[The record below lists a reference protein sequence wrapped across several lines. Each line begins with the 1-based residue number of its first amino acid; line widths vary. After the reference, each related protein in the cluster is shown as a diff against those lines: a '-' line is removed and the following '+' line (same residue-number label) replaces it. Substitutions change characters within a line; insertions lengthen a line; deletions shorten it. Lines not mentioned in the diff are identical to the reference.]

1 MVSISPIHS
10 KAALLIDEDT
20 KRRRYMVIS
29 DLHIGFESHIY
40 TRGITFDEEIFFDE
54 MIRELSDLIKS
65 NRVEAVILLGD
76 LKSTVGGSISKQE
89 WQKIPRFFK
98 LLSETADIYFV
109 PGNHDSNVRFLMPE
123 NINIMS
129 SKGMVLDDT
138 LLVHGHTMPTIAR
151 SYVKKIVMG
160 HIHPVFLRH
169 NSIINGQRVWIYL
182 KIIKEAIFPT
192 TQGTLDLVILPAFN
206 RYLYAINERRYT
218 KSISPI
224 IDKAIKSNAVQ
235 QALVVSLDGSI
246 VGDIE
251 TLLKII

>member
-1 MVSISPIHS
+1 VVSISPIHS
-10 KAALLIDEDT
+10 KAALLIDEDI
-20 KRRRYMVIS
+20 KRQRYVVIS

-40 TRGITFDEEIFFDE
+40 TRGIAFDERIFFDE
-54 MIRELSDLIKS
+54 MIGELSDLIKS
-65 NRVEAVILLGD
+65 NKAQAVILLGD
-76 LKSTVGGSISKQE
+76 LKSTVGSISRLE

-98 LLSETADIYFV
+98 LLSEITDIYFV
-109 PGNHDSNVRFLMPE
+109 PGNHDSNIRFLMPE
-123 NINIMS
+123 NINITS

-138 LLVHGHTMPTIAR
+138 LLVHGHTMPTTAR
-151 SYVKKIVMG
+151 SYIKKIVMG

-169 NSIINGQRVWIYL
+169 NSVINGQRVWIYL

-192 TQGTLDLVILPAFN
+192 TRGTLDLVILPAFN

-235 QALVVSLDGSI
+235 QALIVSLDGSI

>member
-10 KAALLIDEDT
+10 KAALLIDEDI
-20 KRRRYMVIS
+20 KRQRYVVIS

-40 TRGITFDEEIFFDE
+40 TRGIAFDERIFFDE
-54 MIRELSDLIKS
+54 MIGELSDLIKS
-65 NRVEAVILLGD
+65 NKAQAVILLGD
-76 LKSTVGGSISKQE
+76 LKSTVGSISRLE

-98 LLSETADIYFV
+98 LLSEITDIYFV
-109 PGNHDSNVRFLMPE
+109 PGNHDSNIRFLMPE
-123 NINIMS
+123 NINITS

-138 LLVHGHTMPTIAR
+138 LLVHGHTMPTTAR
-151 SYVKKIVMG
+151 SYIKKIVMG

-169 NSIINGQRVWIYL
+169 NSVINGQRVWIYL
-182 KIIKEAIFPT
+182 KIIKEAIFPGS
-192 TQGTLDLVILPAFN
+192 QGTLDLVILPAFN

-235 QALVVSLDGSI
+235 QALIVSLDGSI

>member
-1 MVSISPIHS
+1 
-10 KAALLIDEDT
+10 
-20 KRRRYMVIS
+20 
-29 DLHIGFESHIY
+29 
-40 TRGITFDEEIFFDE
+40 
-54 MIRELSDLIKS
+54 
-65 NRVEAVILLGD
+65 
-76 LKSTVGGSISKQE
+76 
-89 WQKIPRFFK
+89 
-98 LLSETADIYFV
+98 
-109 PGNHDSNVRFLMPE
+109 MPE
-123 NINIMS
+123 NVNIMS

-151 SYVKKIVMG
+151 SYIKKIVMG

-169 NSIINGQRVWIYL
+169 NSVINGQRVWIYL

-192 TQGTLDLVILPAFN
+192 TQGTLDVIILPAFN

-224 IDKAIKSNAVQ
+224 IAKAIKSNAVQ

>member
-10 KAALLIDEDT
+10 KAALLIDEDI
-20 KRRRYMVIS
+20 KRQRYVVIS

-40 TRGITFDEEIFFDE
+40 SRGIAFDEKIFFDE
-54 MIRELSDLIKS
+54 MIGELSDLIKS
-65 NRVEAVILLGD
+65 NKAQAVILLGD
-76 LKSTVGGSISKQE
+76 LKSTVGSINRQE

-98 LLSETADIYFV
+98 LLSEITDIYFV
-109 PGNHDSNVRFLMPE
+109 PGNHDSNIRFLMPE
-123 NINIMS
+123 NINVMS

-138 LLVHGHTMPTIAR
+138 LLVHGHTMPTTAR
-151 SYVKKIVMG
+151 AYIKKIVMG

-169 NSIINGQRVWIYL
+169 NSVINGQRVWIYL
-182 KIIKEAIFPT
+182 KIVKEAIFPGS
-192 TQGTLDLVILPAFN
+192 QGTLDLIILPAYN

-246 VGDIE
+246 VGGIE

>member
-1 MVSISPIHS
+1 VVSISPIHS

-20 KRRRYMVIS
+20 KKRRYMVIS
-29 DLHIGFESHIY
+29 DLHIGFESHIN
-40 TRGITFDEEIFFDE
+40 TRGITFDEMTFFDE
-54 MIRELSDLIKS
+54 MIRELSDLIES
-65 NRVEAVILLGD
+65 NKVQALILLGD
-76 LKSTVGGSISKQE
+76 LKSTVGSISRQE
-89 WQKIPRFFK
+89 WQKIPLFFK
-98 LLSETADIYFV
+98 LLSEITDIYFV
-109 PGNHDSNVRFLMPE
+109 PGNHDSNIRFLMPE
-123 NINIMS
+123 NINVMG

-138 LLVHGHTMPTIAR
+138 LLVHGHTMPTTAR
-151 SYVKKIVMG
+151 SYIKKIVMG

-169 NSIINGQRVWIYL
+169 NSVINGQRVWIYL
-182 KIIKEAIFPT
+182 KIIKEALFPGS
-192 TQGTLDLVILPAFN
+192 QGTLDLIILPAYN

-246 VGDIE
+246 VGGIE

>member
-10 KAALLIDEDT
+10 KAALLIDEDI
-20 KRRRYMVIS
+20 KRQRYMVIS

-40 TRGITFDEEIFFDE
+40 TRGIAFDEKIFFDE
-54 MIRELSDLIKS
+54 MIGELSDLIKS
-65 NRVEAVILLGD
+65 NKAQAVILLGD
-76 LKSTVGGSISKQE
+76 LKSTVGSISRQE

-98 LLSETADIYFV
+98 LLSEITDIYFV
-109 PGNHDSNVRFLMPE
+109 PGNHDSNIRFLMPE
-123 NINIMS
+123 NINVMS

-138 LLVHGHTMPTIAR
+138 LLVHGHTMPTTAR
-151 SYVKKIVMG
+151 SYIKKIVMG

-169 NSIINGQRVWIYL
+169 NSVINGQRVWIYL
-182 KIIKEAIFPT
+182 KIIKEAIFPGS
-192 TQGTLDLVILPAFN
+192 QGTLDLVVLPAFN

-235 QALVVSLDGSI
+235 QARIVSLDGSI

>member
-1 MVSISPIHS
+1 VVSISPIHS

-20 KRRRYMVIS
+20 KKRRYMVIS

-40 TRGITFDEEIFFDE
+40 TRGITFDEMIFFDE

-65 NRVEAVILLGD
+65 NKVQALILLGD
-76 LKSTVGGSISKQE
+76 LKSTVGSISRQE

-98 LLSETADIYFV
+98 LISEITDIYFV
-109 PGNHDSNVRFLMPE
+109 PGNHDSNIRFLMPE
-123 NINIMS
+123 NINVMS
-129 SKGMVLDDT
+129 TKGMVLDDT
-138 LLVHGHTMPTIAR
+138 LLVHGHTMPTTAR
-151 SYVKKIVMG
+151 SYIKKIVMG

-169 NSIINGQRVWIYL
+169 NSVINGQRVWIYL
-182 KIIKEAIFPT
+182 KIVKEAIFPGS
-192 TQGTLDLVILPAFN
+192 QGTLDLIILPAYN

-246 VGDIE
+246 VGGIE

>member
-1 MVSISPIHS
+1 VVSISPIHS

-20 KRRRYMVIS
+20 KKRRYMVIS

-40 TRGITFDEEIFFDE
+40 TRGITFDEMIFFDE

-65 NRVEAVILLGD
+65 NKVQALILLGD
-76 LKSTVGGSISKQE
+76 LKSTVGSISRQE

-98 LLSETADIYFV
+98 LISEITDIYFV
-109 PGNHDSNVRFLMPE
+109 PGNHDSNIRFLMPE
-123 NINIMS
+123 NINVMS

-138 LLVHGHTMPTIAR
+138 LLVHGHTMPTTAR
-151 SYVKKIVMG
+151 SYIKKIVMG

-169 NSIINGQRVWIYL
+169 NSVINGQRVWIYL
-182 KIIKEAIFPT
+182 KIVKEAIFPGS
-192 TQGTLDLVILPAFN
+192 QGTLDLIILPAYN

-224 IDKAIKSNAVQ
+224 IYKAIKSNAVQ

-246 VGDIE
+246 VGGIE

>member
-20 KRRRYMVIS
+20 KKRRYMVIS

-40 TRGITFDEEIFFDE
+40 TRGITFDEMIFFDE

-65 NRVEAVILLGD
+65 NRVDSVILLGD
-76 LKSTVGGSISKQE
+76 LKSTVGSISKQE

-98 LLSETADIYFV
+98 LLSEITDIYFV
-109 PGNHDSNVRFLMPE
+109 PGNHDSNIRFLMPE
-123 NINIMS
+123 NINVMS
-129 SKGMVLDDT
+129 TKGMVLDDT
-138 LLVHGHTMPTIAR
+138 LLVHGHTMPTTAR
-151 SYVKKIVMG
+151 SYIKKIVMG

-169 NSIINGQRVWIYL
+169 NSVINGQRVWIYL
-182 KIIKEAIFPT
+182 KIVKEAIFPGS
-192 TQGTLDLVILPAFN
+192 QGTLDLIILPAYN

-224 IDKAIKSNAVQ
+224 IAKAIKSNAVQ

-246 VGDIE
+246 VGGIE

>member
-1 MVSISPIHS
+1 VVSISPIHS
-10 KAALLIDEDT
+10 KAALLIDEDI
-20 KRRRYMVIS
+20 KRQRYVVIS

-40 TRGITFDEEIFFDE
+40 SRGIAFDEKIFFDE
-54 MIRELSDLIKS
+54 MIQELSDLIKS
-65 NRVEAVILLGD
+65 NRAQAVILLGD
-76 LKSTVGGSISKQE
+76 LKSTVGSISRQE

-98 LLSETADIYFV
+98 LLSEITDIYFV
-109 PGNHDSNVRFLMPE
+109 PGNHDSNIRFLMPE
-123 NINIMS
+123 NINVMS

-138 LLVHGHTMPTIAR
+138 LLVHGHTMPTTAR
-151 SYVKKIVMG
+151 SYIKKIVMG

-169 NSIINGQRVWIYL
+169 NSVINGQRVWIYL
-182 KIIKEAIFPT
+182 KIIKEAIFPGS
-192 TQGTLDLVILPAFN
+192 QGTLDLVILPAFN

-235 QALVVSLDGSI
+235 QALIVSLDGSI

>member
-10 KAALLIDEDT
+10 KAALLIDEDI
-20 KRRRYMVIS
+20 KRQRYVVIS

-40 TRGITFDEEIFFDE
+40 TRGIAFDERIFFDE
-54 MIRELSDLIKS
+54 MIGELSDLIKS
-65 NRVEAVILLGD
+65 NKAQAVILLGD
-76 LKSTVGGSISKQE
+76 LKSTVGSISRLE

-98 LLSETADIYFV
+98 LLSEITDIYFV
-109 PGNHDSNVRFLMPE
+109 PGNHDSNIRFLMPE
-123 NINIMS
+123 NINITS

-138 LLVHGHTMPTIAR
+138 LLVHGHTMPTTAR
-151 SYVKKIVMG
+151 SYIKKIVMG

-169 NSIINGQRVWIYL
+169 NSVINGQRVWIYL
-182 KIIKEAIFPT
+182 KIIKEAIFPGSP
-192 TQGTLDLVILPAFN
+192 GTLDLVILPAFN

-235 QALVVSLDGSI
+235 QALIVSLDGSI

>member
-20 KRRRYMVIS
+20 KKRRYMVIS

-40 TRGITFDEEIFFDE
+40 TRGITFDEMIFFDE

-65 NRVEAVILLGD
+65 NKVQALILLGD
-76 LKSTVGGSISKQE
+76 LKSTVGSISRQE

-98 LLSETADIYFV
+98 LLSEITDIYFV
-109 PGNHDSNVRFLMPE
+109 PGNHDSNIRFLTPE
-123 NINIMS
+123 NINVMS
-129 SKGMVLDDT
+129 TKGMVLDDT
-138 LLVHGHTMPTIAR
+138 LLVHGHTMPTTAR
-151 SYVKKIVMG
+151 SYIKKIVMG
-160 HIHPVFLRH
+160 HIHPMFLRH
-169 NSIINGQRVWIYL
+169 NSVINGQRVWIYL
-182 KIIKEAIFPT
+182 KIVKEAIFPGS
-192 TQGTLDLVILPAFN
+192 QGTLDLIILPAYN

-246 VGDIE
+246 VGGIE

>member
-10 KAALLIDEDT
+10 KAALLIDEDI
-20 KRRRYMVIS
+20 KRQRYVVIS

-40 TRGITFDEEIFFDE
+40 TRGIAFDERIFFDE
-54 MIRELSDLIKS
+54 MIQELSDLIKS
-65 NRVEAVILLGD
+65 NKAQAVILLGD
-76 LKSTVGGSISKQE
+76 LKSTVGSISRQE

-98 LLSETADIYFV
+98 LLSEITDIYFV
-109 PGNHDSNVRFLMPE
+109 PGNHDSNIRFLMPE
-123 NINIMS
+123 NINVMS

-138 LLVHGHTMPTIAR
+138 LLVHGHTMPTTAR
-151 SYVKKIVMG
+151 SYIKKIVMG

-169 NSIINGQRVWIYL
+169 NSVINGQRVWIYL
-182 KIIKEAIFPT
+182 KIIKEAIFPGS
-192 TQGTLDLVILPAFN
+192 QGTLDLVILPAFN

-235 QALVVSLDGSI
+235 QALIVSLDGSI

-251 TLLKII
+251 TLMKII

>member
-20 KRRRYMVIS
+20 KKRRYMVIS

-40 TRGITFDEEIFFDE
+40 TRGITFDEMIFFDE

-65 NRVEAVILLGD
+65 NKVQALILLGD
-76 LKSTVGGSISKQE
+76 LKSTVGSISKQE

-98 LLSETADIYFV
+98 LLSEITDIYFV
-109 PGNHDSNVRFLMPE
+109 PGNHDSNIRFLMPE

-129 SKGMVLDDT
+129 TKGMVLDDT
-138 LLVHGHTMPTIAR
+138 LLVHGHTMPTTAR
-151 SYVKKIVMG
+151 SYIKKIVMG

-169 NSIINGQRVWIYL
+169 NSVINGQRVWIYL
-182 KIIKEAIFPT
+182 KIVKEALFPGS
-192 TQGTLDLVILPAFN
+192 QGTLDLIILPAYN

-246 VGDIE
+246 VGGIE

>member
-20 KRRRYMVIS
+20 KKRRYMVIS

-40 TRGITFDEEIFFDE
+40 TRGIAFDEKIFFDE
-54 MIRELSDLIKS
+54 MIQELSDLIKS
-65 NRVEAVILLGD
+65 NRAQAVILLGD
-76 LKSTVGGSISKQE
+76 LKSTVGSISRQE
-89 WQKIPRFFK
+89 WQKIPLFFK
-98 LLSETADIYFV
+98 LLSEITDIYFV
-109 PGNHDSNVRFLMPE
+109 PGNHDSNIRFLMPE
-123 NINIMS
+123 NINVMS

-138 LLVHGHTMPTIAR
+138 LLVHGHTMPTTAR
-151 SYVKKIVMG
+151 SYIKKIVMG

-169 NSIINGQRVWIYL
+169 NSVINGQRVWIYL
-182 KIIKEAIFPT
+182 KIIKEAIFPGS
-192 TQGTLDLVILPAFN
+192 QGTLDLVILPAFN

>member
-1 MVSISPIHS
+1 VVSISPIHS
-10 KAALLIDEDT
+10 KAALLIDEDI
-20 KRRRYMVIS
+20 KRQRYMVIS

-40 TRGITFDEEIFFDE
+40 TRGIAFDEKIFFDE
-54 MIRELSDLIKS
+54 MIQELSDLIKS
-65 NRVEAVILLGD
+65 NRVQAVILLGD
-76 LKSTVGGSISKQE
+76 LKSTVGSISRQE

-98 LLSETADIYFV
+98 LLSEITDIYFV
-109 PGNHDSNVRFLMPE
+109 PGNHDSNIRFLMPE
-123 NINIMS
+123 NINVMS

-138 LLVHGHTMPTIAR
+138 LLLHGHTMPTTAR
-151 SYVKKIVMG
+151 SYIKKIVMG
-160 HIHPVFLRH
+160 HIHPVYLRH
-169 NSIINGQRVWIYL
+169 NSVINGQRVWIYL
-182 KIIKEAIFPT
+182 KIIKEAIFPGS
-192 TQGTLDLVILPAFN
+192 QGTLDLVILPAFN

-235 QALVVSLDGSI
+235 QALIVSLDGSI